1 MKARLPQ
8 GMGKGPSNNMN
19 QMLKQAQQMQ
29 DKITDLQADLEQREF
44 TGTAGGGV
52 VEVVINGKRNVLKLE
67 IKPEVVDPNDVE
79 MLQDLIMSAF
89 NQAVETLDKTSDEEM
104 KALTGGVSF
113 PGLFWYVRIKRFA
126 AGAAHRAVR
135 QAARHRYEIG
145 AETRLSRYV
154 YAAAGGSGFC

>member
-52 VEVVINGKRNVLKLE
+52 VQVVINGKRNVLKLD
-67 IKPEVVDPNDVE
+67 IKPEVVDPEDVE
-79 MLQDLIMSAF
+79 MLQDLIMA
-89 NQAVETLDKTSDEEM
+89 AVNEAGRIARETLDREM
-104 KALTGGVSF
+104 SAISGGIRL
-113 PGLFWYVRIKRFA
+113 PGVF
-126 AGAAHRAVR
+126 
-135 QAARHRYEIG
+135 
-145 AETRLSRYV
+145 
-154 YAAAGGSGFC
+154 

>member
-44 TGTAGGGV
+44 TGTAGGV
-52 VEVVINGKRNVLKLE
+52 VQVVINGKRNVLKLD
-67 IKPEVVDPNDVE
+67 IKPEVVDPEDVE

-113 PGLFWYVRIKRFA
+113 PGLF
-126 AGAAHRAVR
+126 
-135 QAARHRYEIG
+135 
-145 AETRLSRYV
+145 
-154 YAAAGGSGFC
+154 

>member
-29 DKITDLQADLEQREF
+29 DKITELQADLEQREF

-52 VEVVINGKRNVLKLE
+52 VEVVINGKRNVLKLN

-89 NQAVETLDKTSDEEM
+89 NQAVANLDEISDAEM
-104 KALTGGVSF
+104 QKLTGGVSF
-113 PGLFWYVRIKRFA
+113 PGLF
-126 AGAAHRAVR
+126 
-135 QAARHRYEIG
+135 
-145 AETRLSRYV
+145 
-154 YAAAGGSGFC
+154 